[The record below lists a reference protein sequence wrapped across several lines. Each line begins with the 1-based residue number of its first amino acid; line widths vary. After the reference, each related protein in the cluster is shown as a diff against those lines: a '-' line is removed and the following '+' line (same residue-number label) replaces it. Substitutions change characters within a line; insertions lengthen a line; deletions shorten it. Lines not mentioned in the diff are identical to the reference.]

1 MLEEKDDLATILI
14 VDDEPEIV
22 WLLTTVLVEKGYKV
36 YQANDGNTALEI
48 ATFKRLDLILLDLMM
63 PVIDGYE
70 ICHRLKA
77 EESTRE
83 IPVIFLSGSDETFDK
98 VRAFASGGVDYIT
111 KPWKLPEVLARVE
124 NQLKISRLQIQLQQQ
139 NQQLQTEIY
148 HRQAAET
155 KLKALNQQLEA
166 LVAERTAELQYQN
179 QQLINLQIQL
189 KKSLE
194 NELSLSQL
202 KSQLINTISHQFR
215 TPLMVISTTGD
226 LLKRKLYRL
235 NLREYDH
242 YFERINGGISRI
254 EEMLEDVLTLAKINA
269 KAFKIEPITINLN
282 AMCEKLLITSQLET
296 HNNHK
301 FVFLSNNYGVDNI
314 SADPNL
320 LKKALIHLLNNAI
333 KYSPEGGSIILET
346 TWKEASVIIS
356 FQDQGIG
363 IPKIDQQK
371 VFESFYRGSNASLIP
386 GSAGSGLG
394 LSIAKWVI
402 ENHGGTLTIISE
414 ENQGTTVNV
423 YLPINHFRQEIKAEI
438 NYD

>member
-1 MLEEKDDLATILI
+1 MFEEKGDLANILI

-22 WLLTTVLVEKGYKV
+22 WLLTAVLIEKGYQV
-36 YQANDGNTALEI
+36 YQANDGNAALDI
-48 ATFKRLDLILLDLMM
+48 ATLNELDLILLDLMM
-63 PVIDGYE
+63 PVMDGYE
-70 ICHRLKA
+70 VCQRLKA
-77 EESTRE
+77 DDSTRE

-148 HRQAAET
+148 HRQTAET

-166 LVAERTAELQYQN
+166 LVKERTAELEEQN
-179 QQLINLQIQL
+179 KQLINLQLQL
-189 KKSLE
+189 KTSLE
-194 NELSLSQL
+194 NEQSLSQL
-202 KSQLINTISHQFR
+202 KSQLLNTISHQFR

-226 LLKRKLYRL
+226 LLKRKLSRL
-235 NLREYDH
+235 NFIEYDR
-242 YFERINGGISRI
+242 YFERINEGIYRI

-269 KAFKIEPITINLN
+269 QSFKIEPITINLN
-282 AMCEKLLITSQLET
+282 AMCEKLLISSKLAD
-296 HNNHK
+296 HSKHK
-301 FVFLSNNYGVDNI
+301 FVFLSNNCGVEKI
-314 SADPNL
+314 WADPNL
-320 LKKALIHLLNNAI
+320 LKKALFHILNNAI
-333 KYSPEGGSIILET
+333 KYSPEGGSIILEI
-346 TWKEASVIIS
+346 TWKETSVIVS
-356 FQDQGIG
+356 FKDQGIG
-363 IPKIDQQK
+363 IPKIDQPK

-414 ENQGTTVNV
+414 ENQGTTVTV
-423 YLPINHFRQEIKAEI
+423 SLPINHFRQEIKAEPKL
-438 NYD
+438 

>member
-1 MLEEKDDLATILI
+1 MFEEKGDLANILI

-22 WLLTTVLVEKGYKV
+22 WLLTAVLIEKGYQV
-36 YQANDGNTALEI
+36 YQANDGNAALDI
-48 ATFKRLDLILLDLMM
+48 ATLNELDLILLDLMM
-63 PVIDGYE
+63 PVMDGYE
-70 ICHRLKA
+70 VCQRLKA
-77 EESTRE
+77 DDSTRE

-148 HRQAAET
+148 HRQTAET

-166 LVAERTAELQYQN
+166 LVKERTAELEEQN
-179 QQLINLQIQL
+179 KQLINLQLQL
-189 KKSLE
+189 KTSLE
-194 NELSLSQL
+194 NEQSLSQL
-202 KSQLINTISHQFR
+202 KSQLLNTISHQFR

-226 LLKRKLYRL
+226 LLKRKLSRL
-235 NLREYDH
+235 NFIEYDR
-242 YFERINGGISRI
+242 YFERINEGIYRI

-269 KAFKIEPITINLN
+269 QSFKIEPITINLN
-282 AMCEKLLITSQLET
+282 AMCEKLLISSKLAE
-296 HNNHK
+296 HSKHK
-301 FVFLSNNYGVDNI
+301 FTFLSNNSSVEKI
-314 SADPNL
+314 LADPNL
-320 LKKALIHLLNNAI
+320 LKKALFHILNNAI
-333 KYSPEGGSIILET
+333 KYSPEGGSIILEI
-346 TWKEASVIIS
+346 TWKETSVIVS
-356 FQDQGIG
+356 FKDQGIG
-363 IPKIDQQK
+363 IPKIDQPK

-414 ENQGTTVNV
+414 ENQGTTVTV
-423 YLPINHFRQEIKAEI
+423 SLPINHFRQEIKAEPKL
-438 NYD
+438 

>member
-1 MLEEKDDLATILI
+1 MFEEKGDLANILI

-22 WLLTTVLVEKGYKV
+22 WLLTAVLIEKGYQV
-36 YQANDGNTALEI
+36 YQANDGNAALDI
-48 ATFKRLDLILLDLMM
+48 ATLNELDLILLDLMM
-63 PVIDGYE
+63 PVMDGYE
-70 ICHRLKA
+70 VCQRLKA
-77 EESTRE
+77 DESTRE

-148 HRQAAET
+148 HRQTAET

-166 LVAERTAELQYQN
+166 LVKERTAELEEQN
-179 QQLINLQIQL
+179 KQLINLQLQL
-189 KKSLE
+189 KTSLE
-194 NELSLSQL
+194 NEQSLSQL
-202 KSQLINTISHQFR
+202 KSQLLNTISHQFR

-226 LLKRKLYRL
+226 LLKRKLSRL
-235 NLREYDH
+235 NFIEYDR
-242 YFERINGGISRI
+242 YFERINEGIYRI

-269 KAFKIEPITINLN
+269 QTFQIEPITINLN
-282 AMCEKLLITSQLET
+282 AMCENLLISSKLAYHSK
-296 HNNHK
+296 HN
-301 FVFLSNNYGVDNI
+301 FTFLSNNSGVEKI
-314 SADPNL
+314 LADPNL
-320 LKKALIHLLNNAI
+320 LKKALLHILNNAI
-333 KYSPEGGSIILET
+333 KYSPEGGSIVLEI
-346 TWKEASVIIS
+346 TWKETTVILS
-356 FQDQGIG
+356 FKDQGIG
-363 IPKIDQQK
+363 IPKIDQPK

-414 ENQGTTVNV
+414 ENQGTTVTV
-423 YLPINHFRQEIKAEI
+423 SLPINYSKQAIKTEPKL
-438 NYD
+438 